1 MPSEDMMNRW
11 RIVIAL
17 VSVILGPCSASAY
30 SVVNGRI
37 VDAQGQAVQ
46 LRGVNWSGFET
57 TDHVVHGLWAR
68 NWKSMIDQMRD
79 LGFNAVRLPV
89 CPGTLRGSAP
99 SSIDY
104 ALNPDLAGL
113 DSLGLLDA
121 VVHYLDARGLYVL
134 FDHHRPDCGAI
145 SELWYTAQYPEAQ
158 WIADLTFLAARYG
171 GIARVIGVDPKN
183 EPHGAATWGTGNPAT
198 DWNRAAERA
207 AVAVGG
213 VAPHWLIFVEGIQQ
227 NPSCSANDG
236 EFWGENLEPLACTPL
251 TIPADRLVLSP
262 HTYGPDVFAQPYF
275 SDPAFPANMAAI
287 WDRRFGRFVG
297 AGHAVV
303 IGEFGGKYGEGD
315 PRDVKWQDALVDYLV
330 GKGIGSA
337 FYWTWNPNSGDTGG
351 ILRDDWTTVREDKL
365 ALLGRLWN
373 RSPSPPP
380 PPPPPAVAVLP
391 AQIQTSSDWGAGYC
405 VNATVTNGTPARV
418 VWATD
423 IAVQGTITNLWNAT
437 ASAAGGSVRFTG
449 VSWNRELAPAASAQF
464 GFCANRAAGAQT
476 PTVTISVNPA
486 SITVGQGA
494 TLTWSSAN
502 ATACKASG
510 AWSGA
515 RPTAGTQTVT
525 GSVAG
530 TLTYGLACSGSGATA
545 TGTTTLTVIS
555 GPSSGGLLP
564 AQVRIQSDWGAG
576 YCADVTVTNGTAG
589 PITWATDVTVQ
600 GTISQLWTASASG
613 TRGLVRFIGVDWN
626 RVLAP
631 GASAQFGFCA
641 TR

>member
-1 MPSEDMMNRW
+1 MKT
-11 RIVIAL
+11 RIL
-17 VSVILGPCSASAY
+17 VLLLSVFLGPCSASAY
-30 SVVNGRI
+30 SVVDGRI

-89 CPGTLRGSAP
+89 CPGTLRRSVP
-99 SSIDY
+99 SSINY

-134 FDHHRPDCGAI
+134 FDHHRPDCAAI
-145 SELWYTAQYPEAQ
+145 SELWYTAQYPESQ
-158 WIADLTFLAARYG
+158 WIADLTLLAARYG
-171 GIARVIGVDPKN
+171 GVARVIGVDPKN

-207 AVAVGG
+207 AAAVGG

-275 SDPAFPANMAAI
+275 DDPAFPANMAAI

-315 PRDVKWQDALVDYLV
+315 PRDVSWQNTLVDYLV

-373 RSPSPPP
+373 RSSSPSPPP
-380 PPPPPAVAVLP
+380 AVPVLS
-391 AQIQTSSDWGAGYC
+391 AQVQTSSDWAAGYC
-405 VNATVTNGTPARV
+405 ANATVTNTTPARV
-418 VWATD
+418 VWAAD
-423 IAVQGTITNLWNAT
+423 IAVPGTITGLWNAM
-437 ASAAGGSVRFTG
+437 ASAAGGTVRFTG

-464 GFCANRAAGAQT
+464 GFCASRAAGAQT
-476 PTVTISVNPA
+476 PTVTIAVNPA
-486 SITVGQGA
+486 SITVGQSA

-502 ATACKASG
+502 ATACTASG

-515 RPTAGTQTVT
+515 RPTVGAQAVT
-525 GSVAG
+525 GSTAG
-530 TLTYGLACSGSGATA
+530 TFTYGLACSGSGGTA
-545 TGTTTLTVIS
+545 TGAATLTVIS
-555 GPSSGGLLP
+555 SPSQGLLP
-564 AQVRIQSDWGAG
+564 AQVRVQSDWGAG
-576 YCADVTVTNGTAG
+576 YCADVSVINGTSG
-589 PITWATDVTVQ
+589 PIAWATDVTVQ
-600 GTISQLWTASASG
+600 GTISQLWNASATG
-613 TRGLVRFIGVDWN
+613 TRGTVRFTGVDWN
-626 RVLAP
+626 RMLAA